1 MGRGRVVPLPQ
12 AKRTSFSAIDAIPLV
27 LLIGFFAPIYLA
39 SAYTVPFQVNTDEVT
54 IMLFMDR
61 LSTDTVDPLGL
72 SDYFGFPAL
81 PFFLFGRLA
90 KMLGGVT
97 LAHVRMIHA
106 LSGLAIIACSY
117 VFLRQLLPRAAALA
131 AAALVGGNHALIAIS
146 RMAMRD
152 NGGLLVE
159 VVALALLFAGLKR
172 QSPFLLFVGGAVS
185 GLSFYMYYPARA
197 TLIIWIV
204 FLATL
209 AGTLRNQF
217 SLKKILGMVF
227 ISIIGAAAVGGPIM
241 LASAKNP
248 QMMLQYARQQFLVLP
263 EGRALQQQWLSSA
276 TEGEAILQNIK
287 NGLSLFTNKLHDY
300 GYIYPN
306 YGHGFFDP
314 VSGILVWLGLGVI
327 VLKVS
332 SSRTRTAQ
340 DIFALTGL
348 LFLWFV
354 FSFLTTKTPN
364 YTRLLILLPFAAYV
378 AVRAIGII
386 AERISLVLPERMRE
400 KRGRFISSA
409 FMAVATCT
417 IVVWNVAI
425 FWDFAQKGFIEGDDV
440 GGTGRYVEARAHNE
454 QYAFYLAASKHYPY
468 YSWGEPWQWDAWM
481 GFFAGPSQKTT
492 VTPPEEIFS
501 RPLDPP
507 YTIFMSKAVF
517 GNFADIITH
526 AHPQGKLHHI
536 LPDGD
541 LLALEVK

>member
-1 MGRGRVVPLPQ
+1 M
-12 AKRTSFSAIDAIPLV
+12 

-241 LASAKNP
+241 LASASGSGACH
-248 QMMLQYARQQFLVLP
+248 ARP
-263 EGRALQQQWLSSA
+263 IPG
-276 TEGEAILQNIK
+276 
-287 NGLSLFTNKLHDY
+287 
-300 GYIYPN
+300 
-306 YGHGFFDP
+306 
-314 VSGILVWLGLGVI
+314 
-327 VLKVS
+327 
-332 SSRTRTAQ
+332 
-340 DIFALTGL
+340 
-348 LFLWFV
+348 
-354 FSFLTTKTPN
+354 
-364 YTRLLILLPFAAYV
+364 
-378 AVRAIGII
+378 
-386 AERISLVLPERMRE
+386 
-400 KRGRFISSA
+400 
-409 FMAVATCT
+409 
-417 IVVWNVAI
+417 
-425 FWDFAQKGFIEGDDV
+425 
-440 GGTGRYVEARAHNE
+440 AR
-454 QYAFYLAASKHYPY
+454 
-468 YSWGEPWQWDAWM
+468 
-481 GFFAGPSQKTT
+481 
-492 VTPPEEIFS
+492 V
-501 RPLDPP
+501 
-507 YTIFMSKAVF
+507 
-517 GNFADIITH
+517 
-526 AHPQGKLHHI
+526 
-536 LPDGD
+536 
-541 LLALEVK
+541 